1 MTAGVVRPDLR
12 PNALPGWVARQRWY
26 QSSAESAELV
36 LVGEWVLAPAPDG
49 TAFVTHLLRDGSGAA
64 STLYQVPLAYRSA
77 PRAEAAESTLVGT
90 VVGDVDGSPATL
102 WVYDAPH
109 DPDYCAALL
118 AFMLDGGVSGET
130 ERSSGATA
138 DGHRHPTASHSTF
151 ARAHVLRGEQSN
163 TSIIFDTVDASG
175 EPSLPVICKVFRT
188 LHHGENPDIIV
199 QSALAEAGCTLVP
212 PSVGYVSGVW
222 RADASPGSPVDSG
235 HLAFAQ
241 RFLPGVRDAWRV
253 ALDAVEQ
260 GEDFS
265 DRARSLGAATAEVHA
280 VLADILPTVA
290 ATADERAQVAASMR
304 RRLGAAVAEVPELG
318 VYESAVDSIITGA
331 ESAEWPRLQRI
342 HGDYHLGQVVAVPD
356 RGWVLLDFEGEPLRP
371 LAERSQPD
379 LTLRDV
385 AGMLR
390 SFDYVSGSYEQAH
403 PGESAQS
410 WASASRTAFLEGYSE
425 RAGVDIEHFRVLLD
439 AFEIDKAL
447 YESIYEARNRP
458 AWLPIPVTAI
468 SRLIALS

>member
-1 MTAGVVRPDLR
+1 MIAGAVRPDRR
-12 PNALPGWVARQRWY
+12 PTTLPGWVARQRWY
-26 QSSAESAELV
+26 QSAAQSAELV
-36 LVGEWVLAPAPDG
+36 LVGEWLLPAAPDG

-77 PRAEAAESTLVGT
+77 PRPDADESTLVGT
-90 VVGDVDGSPATL
+90 VDGEVDGSSATL

-109 DPDYCAALL
+109 DPAYCAALL
-118 AFMLDGGVSGET
+118 AFILNGEVSSESA
-130 ERSSGATA
+130 RSSGASA
-138 DGHRHPTASHSTF
+138 AGHRHPTASPSTF
-151 ARAHVLRGEQSN
+151 AEAHVLRGEQSN
-163 TSIIFDTVDASG
+163 TSIIFDTVDATG

-188 LHHGENPDIIV
+188 LHHGENPDIVV

-212 PSVGYVSGVW
+212 PSVGYVSGTW
-222 RADASPGSPVDSG
+222 RAESSPDSPVDAG

-253 ALDAVEQ
+253 ALDAVESR
-260 GEDFS
+260 EDFS

-290 ATADERAQVAASMR
+290 ATAAERAQVASSMR
-304 RRLGAAVAEVPELG
+304 GRLSAAVAEVPELG
-318 VYESAVDSIITGA
+318 VYSSAVDAIISGA
-331 ESAEWPRLQRI
+331 ESADWPRLQRI

-371 LAERSQPD
+371 LKERSQAD

-390 SFDYVSGSYEQAH
+390 SFDYVAGSFEQSH
-403 PGESAQS
+403 PGASAAD
-410 WASASRTAFLEGYSE
+410 WARASRTAFLEGYSA
-425 RAGVDIEHFRVLLD
+425 RAGVNIERFRVLLD
-439 AFEIDKAL
+439 ALEIDKAL

-458 AWLPIPVTAI
+458 TWLPIPVTAI
-468 SRLIALS
+468 SRLVALT

>member
-1 MTAGVVRPDLR
+1 MSAGAVRPDRR
-12 PNALPGWVARQRWY
+12 PNTLPGWVARQRWY
-26 QSSAESAELV
+26 QSAAQTAELV
-36 LVGEWVLAPAPDG
+36 LVGEWLLPPAPDG
-49 TAFVTHLLRDGSGAA
+49 TAFVTHLLRDGSGDA

-77 PRAEAAESTLVGT
+77 PRSDAAESTLVGT
-90 VVGDVDGSPATL
+90 VEGDVDGSPATL

-109 DPDYCAALL
+109 DPAYCAALL
-118 AFMLDGGVSGET
+118 AFMLDGGVSLESAH
-130 ERSSGATA
+130 SSGAA
-138 DGHRHPTASHSTF
+138 AAGHRHPTTSNSVF
-151 ARAHVLRGEQSN
+151 AAAHVLRGEQSN
-163 TSIIFDTVDASG
+163 TSIIFETVDSAG

-188 LHHGENPDIIV
+188 LHHGENPDIVV

-222 RADASPGSPVDSG
+222 RAEASDDSPVDSG

-253 ALDAVEQ
+253 ALEAAEQ

-290 ATADERAQVAASMR
+290 ASTDERAQVAASMR
-304 RRLGAAVAEVPELG
+304 RRLGAAVAEVPELE
-318 VYESAVDSIITGA
+318 VYASAVDAIITRA

-403 PGESAQS
+403 PGESARD
-410 WASASRTAFLEGYSE
+410 WASASRAAFLQGYSE
-425 RAGVDIEHFRVLLD
+425 RAGIDVAHFRVLLD
-439 AFEIDKAL
+439 ALEIDKAL

-468 SRLIALS
+468 SRLIALP

>member
-1 MTAGVVRPDLR
+1 MIARAVRPDRR
-12 PNALPGWVARQRWY
+12 PNTLPEWVARQRWY
-26 QSSAESAELV
+26 QSAGSSPELT
-36 LVGEWVLAPAPDG
+36 LVGEWLLPPAPDG
-49 TAFVTHLLRDGSGAA
+49 TAFVTHLLRDTSGAA
-64 STLYQVPLAYRSA
+64 STLYQVPLAYR
-77 PRAEAAESTLVGT
+77 AAQRTDAVDATLVGT
-90 VVGDVDGSPATL
+90 VDGLVDDAPGTL

-109 DPDYCAALL
+109 DADYCAALL
-118 AFMLDGGVSGET
+118 AFILDGGASVESV
-130 ERSSGATA
+130 RSSGAGA
-138 DGHRHPTASHSTF
+138 AGHRHPTASHSFF
-151 ARAHVLRGEQSN
+151 AHSQVLRGEQSN

-175 EPSLPVICKVFRT
+175 EPGLPIICKVFRT
-188 LHHGENPDIIV
+188 LHHGENPDIVV

-212 PSVGYVSGVW
+212 PSVGFVSGVW
-222 RADASPGSPVDSG
+222 RAEASPDSPVDSG

-253 ALDAVEQ
+253 ALDAVEL

-265 DRARSLGAATAEVHA
+265 ERARSLGAATAEVHA
-280 VLADILPTVA
+280 VLADIMPTVS
-290 ATADERAQVAASMR
+290 ATAEERAGVASRMR

-318 VYESAVDSIITGA
+318 VYESAVDAIITGA

-371 LAERSQPD
+371 LAERSRPD

-390 SFDYVSGSYEQAH
+390 SFDYVAGSFEQSH
-403 PGESAQS
+403 PGASAED
-410 WASASRTAFLEGYSE
+410 WARASRTAFLEGYSE
-425 RAGVDIEHFRVLLD
+425 RAGVDIERFRVLLD

-468 SRLIALS
+468 SRLVALP

>member
-1 MTAGVVRPDLR
+1 M
-12 PNALPGWVARQRWY
+12 ARQRWY
-26 QSSAESAELV
+26 QSAGSSPDLSF
-36 LVGEWVLAPAPDG
+36 VGEWLLPSAPDG
-49 TAFVTHLLRDGSGAA
+49 TVFVTHLLRDTSGGA
-64 STLYQVPLAYRSA
+64 STLYQVPLAYRA
-77 PRAEAAESTLVGT
+77 TPKADAADATLVGT
-90 VVGDVDGSPATL
+90 VDGTVDDAPSTL

-109 DPDYCAALL
+109 DQQYGAALF
-118 AFMLDGGVSGET
+118 AFILGGG
-130 ERSSGATA
+130 SSADSASSWGAGAT
-138 DGHRHPTASHSTF
+138 GHRHPTASQSLFAHSQ
-151 ARAHVLRGEQSN
+151 VLRGEQSN
-163 TSIIFDTVDASG
+163 TSIIIDTVDASG
-175 EPSLPVICKVFRT
+175 EPSAPVICKVFRT
-188 LHHGENPDIIV
+188 LHHGENPDIVV

-212 PSVGYVSGVW
+212 PSVGYVSGAW
-222 RADASPGSPVDSG
+222 RTEASPNSPVETG

-253 ALDAVEQ
+253 ALDAVEN
-260 GEDFS
+260 GDDFS

-280 VLADILPTVA
+280 VLADIMPTVA
-290 ATADERAQVAASMR
+290 ATPDERAGVALRMR

-318 VYESAVDSIITGA
+318 AYARAVDSIIAGA

-390 SFDYVSGSYEQAH
+390 SFDYVAGSFEQSHA
-403 PGESAQS
+403 GESADE
-410 WASASRTAFLEGYSE
+410 WARASRTAFLEGYSE
-425 RAGVDIEHFRVLLD
+425 RAGVDIERFRVLLD

-468 SRLIALS
+468 SRLVALA

>member
-1 MTAGVVRPDLR
+1 MTAGVVRPDRR
-12 PNALPGWVARQRWY
+12 PNTLPEWVARQRWY
-26 QSSAESAELV
+26 QNAGSSPDLV
-36 LVGEWVLAPAPDG
+36 LVGEWLLPPGPDG
-49 TAFVTHLLRDGSGAA
+49 TAFVTHLLRDSSGAA

-77 PRAEAAESTLVGT
+77 PRPDASEATLVGT
-90 VVGDVDGSPATL
+90 VDGIVDDAPATL

-109 DPDYCAALL
+109 DPAYCAALL
-118 AFMLDGGVSGET
+118 EFILDGGIGVQND
-130 ERSSGATA
+130 RSAGASA
-138 DGHRHPTASHSTF
+138 AGHRHPTASHSSF
-151 ARAHVLRGEQSN
+151 AHSQVLRGEQSN

-175 EPSLPVICKVFRT
+175 EPSLPIICKVFRT

-212 PSVGYVSGVW
+212 PSVGFVSGTW
-222 RADASPGSPVDSG
+222 RAEASPDSPVDGG

-260 GEDFS
+260 NEDFS

-280 VLADILPTVA
+280 VLADIMPTVA
-290 ATADERAQVAASMR
+290 ATADERAGVASRMR

-318 VYESAVDSIITGA
+318 VYASAVDAIIAGA

-371 LAERSQPD
+371 LAERSRPD

-390 SFDYVSGSYEQAH
+390 SFDYVAGSFEQSH
-403 PGESAQS
+403 PGASAES
-410 WASASRTAFLEGYSE
+410 WAQASRTAFLEGYSD
-425 RAGVDIEHFRVLLD
+425 RAGVDIEQFRVLLD

-468 SRLIALS
+468 SRLVALI